1 MFGTMVGNQEGSLA
15 FARAC
20 VDEKKLSSSPQIAAG
35 DFVVYTPLARAA
47 EFSAANVNQ
56 SLRPENV
63 NPADSELAVQN
74 YR

>member
-1 MFGTMVGNQEGSLA
+1 
-15 FARAC
+15 